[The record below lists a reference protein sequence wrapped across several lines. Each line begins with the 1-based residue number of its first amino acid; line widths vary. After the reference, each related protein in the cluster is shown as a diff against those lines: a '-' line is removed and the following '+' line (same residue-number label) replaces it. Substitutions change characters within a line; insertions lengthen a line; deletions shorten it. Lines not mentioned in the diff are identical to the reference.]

1 MEENSLGTRNYA
13 SICTDKH
20 KRVNQPQQKQ
30 LSAGTQTHDIALDK
44 EGEIKKERKEQE

>member
-1 MEENSLGTRNYA
+1 MEENSLRTRNYA

-20 KRVNQPQQKQ
+20 KRVTQPRQKQ
-30 LSAGTQTHDIALDK
+30 LSAGTQTHDK